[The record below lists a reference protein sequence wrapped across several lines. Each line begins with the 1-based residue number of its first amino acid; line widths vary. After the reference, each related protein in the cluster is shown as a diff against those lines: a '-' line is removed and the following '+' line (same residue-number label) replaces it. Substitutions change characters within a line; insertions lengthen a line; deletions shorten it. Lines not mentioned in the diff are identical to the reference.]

1 MHTRGDD
8 DFHSPNLAVSGEDAG
23 KQECARVVVFRS
35 FFFLWL
41 CVLLLVE
48 V

>member
-1 MHTRGDD
+1 MCTRGDD

-35 FFFLWL
+35 FFLSLVVCSPL
-41 CVLLLVE
+41 C
-48 V
+48 